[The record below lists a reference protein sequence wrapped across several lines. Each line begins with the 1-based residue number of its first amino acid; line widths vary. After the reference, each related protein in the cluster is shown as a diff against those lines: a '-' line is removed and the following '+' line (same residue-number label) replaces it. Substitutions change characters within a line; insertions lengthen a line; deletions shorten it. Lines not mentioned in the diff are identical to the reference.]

1 MSWEQVLPERL
12 EGTRR
17 CEDGRVL
24 AIIPPELDGGR
35 YTLAVVSPDFPAVEG
50 SFSYESLEVARGD
63 MGAWTP
69 GADTPRPPN
78 AMDAGERWEPF
89 NSTPERSH

>member
-1 MSWEQVLPERL
+1 MSWEQVLPEVL

-24 AIIPPELDGGR
+24 AIIPPEKKGDG

-50 SFSYESLEVARGD
+50 SFKYETLEVARGD
-63 MGAWTP
+63 MSAWTP
-69 GADTPRPPN
+69 GADSLQPPRHS
-78 AMDAGERWEPF
+78 GGSWKPF
-89 NSTPERSH
+89 TTSH